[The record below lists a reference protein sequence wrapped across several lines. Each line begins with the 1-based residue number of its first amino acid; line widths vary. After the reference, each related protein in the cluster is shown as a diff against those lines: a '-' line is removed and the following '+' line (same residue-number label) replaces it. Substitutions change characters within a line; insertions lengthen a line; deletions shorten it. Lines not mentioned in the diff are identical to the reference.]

1 MAEIT
6 LSFKTVFSSE
16 KHPASLKTLER
27 VQTLW
32 GRFASQRQTEPQ
44 KQQIPK
50 SGRIWSQELLRW
62 GDSTSPHRI
71 FTLLILWHIVISCS
85 PTSLVNFHFW
95 WMAEVVCELQDFFV
109 RLLASPPPPPPPL
122 TPPIPRPWVGV
133 NETFYVLPRRR
144 LRCMLD
150 MSRFVRN

>member
-6 LSFKTVFSSE
+6 QSFKTVFGSE
-16 KHPASLKTLER
+16 KHPASLKTLAR
-27 VQTLW
+27 VQTLC
-32 GRFASQRQTEPQ
+32 GQFALQRQTELQ

-109 RLLASPPPPPPPL
+109 GLLFPPPPSHPTHPEAL
-122 TPPIPRPWVGV
+122 SGSQWS
-133 NETFYVLPRRR
+133 VLHVAASPTTLHFRHVTV
-144 LRCMLD
+144 C
-150 MSRFVRN
+150 